1 MSHNLACVLKNQMSA
16 LENWRDSNDRMP
28 NSSEEAEV
36 LAWAEGYLEWN
47 CLCDEPF
54 RNRY

>member
-1 MSHNLACVLKNQMSA
+1 MSHKLVCILKNQISA
-16 LENWRDSNDRMP
+16 LENWRDTNNRMP
-28 NSSEEAEV
+28 SFAEEVEV
-36 LAWAEGYLEWN
+36 LTWAESYLEWN